1 MSPTMDFDASPS
13 LPAAPPVIY
22 GGAMWQQPSMRG
34 TSSTTAIMDTEAVTN
49 SYPERPGEPDCAY
62 YLRTGLCRF
71 GVTCKFNHP
80 PDRKLAIA
88 AARLKGEYPERVG
101 QPECQF
107 YLKTGTCKFGPTC
120 KFHHPKDKAGIVGRA
135 QLNSLGYPLR
145 PGEKECEYYLR
156 TLECKFGMTCKF
168 HHPNPSSDASSSV
181 FPVNSNNAPTS
192 INPGQSSYST
202 SGGGGLTSWP
212 HSKASFIASPRWEQG
227 TSSSYAQVMVP
238 QGLVPLPNWNAYVGQ
253 VMPVSSGDN
262 SQQQSASYHLYS
274 ASSSV
279 TSQHG
284 EVSGSSHT
292 AAISIPPHYPSAL
305 HRENVFPERPDQPE
319 CQYYMKTGDCKF
331 GVTCKFH
338 HPRERRIPLPNCLL
352 SPLGLPLRPGEIPCK
367 FYSRYGIC
375 KFGPNCKFDHP
386 MMTPMGLLTYGYSA
400 GSLTNMASVNSV
412 LGS

>member
-1 MSPTMDFDASPS
+1 MDFDASPS
-13 LPAAPPVIY
+13 LPAAAPLIH
-22 GGAMWQQPSMRG
+22 GGAIWQQLSMTG
-34 TSSTTAIMDTEAVTN
+34 SSSTSAIMDTGAATD
-49 SYPERPGEPDCAY
+49 SYPERPGEPDCSY

-71 GVTCKFNHP
+71 STACKFNHP

-88 AARLKGEYPERVG
+88 AARLKEEYPERVG

-145 PGEKECEYYLR
+145 PGEKECAYYLR

-168 HHPNPSSDASSSV
+168 HHPNPSSDAASV
-181 FPVNSNNAPTS
+181 FSVNSNSAPTS

-202 SGGGGLTSWP
+202 TGGGLTSWP
-212 HSKASFIASPRWEQG
+212 VSKSSFMASPRWEQG
-227 TSSSYAQVMVP
+227 ASSSYAQLMVP
-238 QGLVPLPNWNAYVGQ
+238 QGLVPLPSWNAYAGQ
-253 VMPVSSGDN
+253 MLPVSSGDS
-262 SQQQSASYHLYS
+262 SQQHSAAYHLYS
-274 ASSSV
+274 PNSGM
-279 TSQHG
+279 TSHQG
-284 EVSGSSHT
+284 EASGSNHT
-292 AAISIPPHYPSAL
+292 ASISVPPQYQSAL
-305 HRENVFPERPDQPE
+305 HRENVFPEQPDQPE

-338 HPRERRIPLPNCLL
+338 HPSERRIPPPDCLL
-352 SPLGLPLRPGEIPCK
+352 SPLGLPLRPGEIHCK

-386 MMTPMGLLTYGYSA
+386 MATPMGVYAYGYSPA
-400 GSLTNMASVNSV
+400 SLTNMTGVNH
-412 LGS
+412 